1 MRRRPCAAFSR
12 GQRRAAMV
20 TEPKQKAPRKPKRRR
35 KPLRSGHSKFCL
47 RCLFRPPLA
56 PSASCASRADPSRRG
71 RWRRAGERR
80 EQECPLFDRIQNRP
94 RFAGRLRKD
103 VGRPQTGLSAATT
116 HALAAP
122 AKSSKNAAAKPT
134 KPATHSL
141 WPSPASPDAR
151 AAASP
156 KRARKARLRGHRASF
171 APSRPIDPITSARVE
186 FATPPKAR

>member
-47 RCLFRPPLA
+47 RLFRPPLA

-134 KPATHSL
+134 KPATHSHGL
-141 WPSPASPDAR
+141 HRLHRMRVPLPLQNERGKPDCEDIGL
-151 AAASP
+151 
-156 KRARKARLRGHRASF
+156 RLL
-171 APSRPIDPITSARVE
+171 RVDQLI
-186 FATPPKAR
+186 R